1 MSAIELRGAA
11 KRFGETAV
19 LTDVDLA
26 VPVGSITAVLGAS
39 GSGKTTLLR
48 LIAGFEQL
56 DSGTLRIGDQLVD
69 DARRT
74 VSPQHRGVGYVP
86 QEGALF
92 PHLTVTA
99 NIAFGVSRGER
110 GRVDEL
116 LQLIGLSG
124 LAKRY
129 PHQLSGGQQQR
140 VAVARALA
148 VRPEV
153 VLLDEPFSALDASLR
168 TELRRDVARL
178 LTETGTTAV
187 LVTHDQDEALALAD
201 QVALLADGRMIAA
214 APPREL
220 YRDPPDAGTAASIG
234 EVNILAAHTRSQHAH
249 CALGA
254 IPIRADGSA
263 PGDGP
268 SRLLLRPEQLVL
280 ADHASEHATRGCVV
294 EMQYHG
300 HDALAQVRLSDQAGE
315 ALLARVP
322 GDLELEPGQEVWIEV
337 VGPGRAWPEGPGSY
351 GSSVAPGIPMR
362 TDGEQP
368 SDRPAGSPTGRGP
381 QSSR

>member
-1 MSAIELRGAA
+1 MSAIDLRRAA
-11 KRFGETAV
+11 KRFGDTAV
-19 LTDVDLA
+19 LTDVDLS

-69 DARRT
+69 DARRM

-99 NIAFGVSRGER
+99 NIAFGVSRSQR
-110 GRVDEL
+110 ARVDEL
-116 LQLIGLSG
+116 LDLIGLSG

-148 VRPEV
+148 VAPHV

-178 LTETGTTAV
+178 LTETGTTTV

-201 QVALLADGRMIAA
+201 QVALLADGRVIAA
-214 APPREL
+214 ASPREL
-220 YRDPPDAGTAASIG
+220 YRDPPDASAAASIG
-234 EVNILAAHTRSQHAH
+234 EVNILAAHTHAEH
-249 CALGA
+249 ARCALGV
-254 IPIRADGSA
+254 IPIRAEGPA
-263 PGDGP
+263 PVDGP
-268 SRLLLRPEQLVL
+268 SRLLLRPEQIVVALGPSG
-280 ADHASEHATRGCVV
+280 HRTRAVVV
-294 EMQYHG
+294 EIQYHG
-300 HDALAQVRLSDQAGE
+300 HDALAQVRLSDSAGE
-315 ALLARVP
+315 ALLARVS
-322 GDLELEPGQEVWIEV
+322 GDLELEPGQEVWVEV
-337 VGPGRAWPEGPGSY
+337 VGPGRAWPEVAGNLS
-351 GSSVAPGIPMR
+351 SSVEAQSPMR
-362 TDGEQP
+362 KDGEQL
-368 SDRPAGSPTGRGP
+368 SDRSAGPTTGRRP
-381 QSSR
+381 

>member
-1 MSAIELRGAA
+1 MSAIDLRGAA
-11 KRFGETAV
+11 KRFGDTAV

-56 DSGTLRIGDQLVD
+56 DSGTLRIGDQLLD
-69 DARRT
+69 DGRRT

-99 NIAFGVSRGER
+99 NVAFGVSRNDR

-116 LQLIGLSG
+116 LKLIGLNG

-148 VRPEV
+148 VRPHV
-153 VLLDEPFSALDASLR
+153 VLLDEPFSALDAPLR

-178 LTETGTTAV
+178 LTETGTTTV

-201 QVALLADGRMIAA
+201 QVALLADGRVIAA
-214 APPREL
+214 ASPREL
-220 YRDPPDAGTAASIG
+220 YRDPPDASAAASIG
-234 EVNILAAHTRSQHAH
+234 EVNILAAHTHAEH
-249 CALGA
+249 ARCALGV
-254 IPIRADGSA
+254 IPIRAEGS
-263 PGDGP
+263 PTVDGP
-268 SRLLLRPEQLVL
+268 SRLLLRPEQLVIAL
-280 ADHASEHATRGCVV
+280 QASGDASRAVVV
-294 EMQYHG
+294 EIQYHG
-300 HDALAQVRLSDQAGE
+300 HDALAQVRLGDRAGE
-315 ALLARVP
+315 VLLARVP
-322 GDLELEPGQEVWIEV
+322 GDLELDSGQEVWVEV
-337 VGPGRAWPEGPGSY
+337 VGPGRAWPGVAGNLP
-351 GSSVAPGIPMR
+351 SSVVPQIPMR
-362 TDGEQP
+362 TDGEQL
-368 SDRPAGSPTGRGP
+368 SDRSAGSPTEHRP
-381 QSSR
+381 